1 MPKVSVVI
9 PYYNAGRYIDEAV
22 DSILAQTYHD
32 YEIIIVNDGST
43 DPYSQEKLESYKHP
57 SISVIHQENK
67 KMSAARNTGIQAA
80 KGEYILTL
88 DADDRFSSTFLEKAT
103 AILDNSSQLGVVN
116 CHHQTFGRYIKKVNW
131 GKSSLT
137 VIMIRNTI
145 VASALFRKRCWSEV
159 DGYDE
164 SMTLGG
170 EDWEFWIRVHAA
182 GWHVHTI
189 PEYLY
194 HYRKR
199 DNSMYTTMTRP
210 AIKSVCY
217 YIYKKHHELYRHHFC
232 SFVREFPEEVRENM
246 PYTFVLPWME
256 NKHPFLYRI
265 LRQMRFKGLLPTYRL
280 LYRLQKIKQ
289 NIRKR
294 LLK

>member
-88 DADDRFSSTFLEKAT
+88 DADDRFSPTFLEKAT

-116 CHHQTFGRYIKKVNW
+116 CHHQTFGRYIMKK
-131 GKSSLT
+131 K
-137 VIMIRNTI
+137 
-145 VASALFRKRCWSEV
+145 
-159 DGYDE
+159 
-164 SMTLGG
+164 LG
-170 EDWEFWIRVHAA
+170 E
-182 GWHVHTI
+182 
-189 PEYLY
+189 
-194 HYRKR
+194 K
-199 DNSMYTTMTRP
+199 
-210 AIKSVCY
+210 
-217 YIYKKHHELYRHHFC
+217 
-232 SFVREFPEEVRENM
+232 
-246 PYTFVLPWME
+246 
-256 NKHPFLYRI
+256 
-265 LRQMRFKGLLPTYRL
+265 
-280 LYRLQKIKQ
+280 
-289 NIRKR
+289 
-294 LLK
+294 